1 MRICVLTNPGA
12 GSSDDA
18 DVLHRGAPPGTVF
31 RVCEEGTTLAEMAA
45 AAAGEGFD
53 VVAAAGG
60 DGTVHE
66 VANGLMRVGATNEER
81 PALAVVPLGTGNDF
95 ARTLALPIDDP
106 AAALALAAEP
116 EAARPLDLIRVT
128 SPEGALWAV
137 NVCAGGFS
145 GEVDEILSPELKAK
159 WGPLAYLIG
168 AVQALPEL
176 KDYDTRLGWDD
187 APDERVDAFNV
198 VVANGRTA
206 GGGKPAAPRANP
218 EDGLLDVVI
227 VLRSSALDIA
237 RLAAKVFAGDYLEDG
252 QVIHRCVRRL
262 TVASRP
268 GMWFNVDGEL
278 HTKEP
283 VTFEA
288 VPRALRV
295 VVGEGYRPDAAPPEV
310 AASGAA
316 AAP

>member
-1 MRICVLTNPGA
+1 VRLCVLTNPHA
-12 GSSDDA
+12 GSSDAA
-18 DVLHRGAPPGTVF
+18 DGLYERAPPGTVF
-31 RVCEEGTTLAEMAA
+31 RACGEGETLADMAEAA
-45 AAAGEGFD
+45 AREGFD

-60 DGTVHE
+60 DGTLHE
-66 VANGLMRVGATNEER
+66 VANGLMRVGTACDER

-95 ARTLALPIDDP
+95 ARTLALPLDDP

-145 GEVDEILSPELKAK
+145 GEVDEVLSPELKAR

-168 AVQALPEL
+168 AVKALPEL
-176 KDYDTRLGWDD
+176 EGYDTRLAWDE
-187 APDERVDAFNV
+187 APDERVEAFNV

-206 GGGKPAAPRANP
+206 AGGKPAAPRANP
-218 EDGLLDVVI
+218 EDGLLDVVV
-227 VLRSSALDIA
+227 VLRSTALDIA
-237 RLAAKVFAGDYLEDG
+237 RLAAKVFAGDYLADG
-252 QVIHRCVRRL
+252 QVLHRRVRRL

-295 VVGEGYRPDAAPPEV
+295 VVGEGYAPEPPEER
-310 AASGAA
+310 AEPEAA